1 MTWSCPRVQG
11 RPPRSGRGSEPGRR
25 RSGFGCASQG
35 VLART
40 VRLETISLRGSHGV
54 LHEGPVRVGAPDVA
68 PPTIKSDVCCG
79 VALSEVVR
87 CCVTQKVG
95 GDHLI
100 TAAKVRANLLK
111 NMGLWTS
118 LLFIYLILICF
129 VDDVLSGLTSSF
141 MRSEWPSTDIPLDS
155 EAFVVPGGYNTPQQ
169 VRRLCFREALRYR
182 VSNINYNI
190 TSGSRRPVPDKSAPV
205 YITVGDG
212 GNQEGLAVRSEK
224 NGKQYEE
231 EKTEKAP
238 EFPKSNQLHCQI
250 RRPLQRAVM
259 ICFAAGH
266 IALEAHE
273 SFAVYISQ

>member
-1 MTWSCPRVQG
+1 
-11 RPPRSGRGSEPGRR
+11 
-25 RSGFGCASQG
+25 
-35 VLART
+35 
-40 VRLETISLRGSHGV
+40 
-54 LHEGPVRVGAPDVA
+54 
-68 PPTIKSDVCCG
+68 
-79 VALSEVVR
+79 
-87 CCVTQKVG
+87 
-95 GDHLI
+95 
-100 TAAKVRANLLK
+100 
-111 NMGLWTS
+111 MGLWTS

-169 VRRLCFREALRYR
+169 VRRLCFREALR
-182 VSNINYNI
+182 
-190 TSGSRRPVPDKSAPV
+190 
-205 YITVGDG
+205 
-212 GNQEGLAVRSEK
+212 
-224 NGKQYEE
+224 GKQYEE